1 MTTNGPLTTAEA
13 AEQIGVRVSQIHRW
27 IKVGVLKVAGTEQ
40 YEVGNGLI
48 RTRYLLD
55 PDSVEAQAQAMAA
68 VRRRRP
74 LYRALAA
81 SPRRPYLSKT
91 KVATSDE
98 M

>member
-13 AEQIGVRVSQIHRW
+13 AARIDTKVSQIHRW
-27 IKVGVLKVAGTEQ
+27 IKAGVLKVVGTEE
-40 YEVGNGLI
+40 YKVGNGLV

-55 PDSVEAQAQAMAA
+55 PISVEAQAQAMAA

-74 LYRALAA
+74 LYRALAT

>member
-13 AEQIGVRVSQIHRW
+13 AAHIGVRTSQIHRW
-27 IKVGVLKVAGTEQ
+27 IKAGVLKVVGTEE
-40 YEVGNGLI
+40 YEVGNGLV

-55 PDSVEAQAQAMAA
+55 LDSVEAQARAMDA

-81 SPRRPYLSKT
+81 SPRRPYLSK
-91 KVATSDE
+91 K
-98 M
+98 